1 MRRDILPE
9 NEWAVREFEGADLGD
24 KRREERLVKVA
35 AEVARVKSGI
45 MAQVFSEKRDLKAA
59 YRLLAEEDVTHEDV
73 IRPHVAETRRICR
86 EAGTYLLIEDTTAL
100 DFSARENVEGLG
112 YIGDGRGRG
121 INVHTTLAARVAD
134 WGEHEE
140 PRVVLCGMFGQR
152 RWVRKREPIGRGE
165 SERSRLSRERE
176 SERWAAAFSEIEKP
190 PSDCR
195 LVYIAD
201 RESDI
206 YEVFSRCENKGV
218 NYVIRASHRRA
229 LADEDGS
236 VFDAVAESSLLGCFE
251 LRLRSRPGVKARI
264 ARIEVRSTSVTLRG
278 PWRPGGWLG
287 PRTLNVVEAR
297 EANAPR
303 GVKPIHWV
311 LLTDLPRASFKDAL
325 RVIRTYSRRWLI
337 EEYHKV
343 LKTGLGME
351 DSQLSTV
358 ERITALLGILAV
370 TAVRLLNMKLLVEAA
385 PDGIVCADDF
395 GVEALEL
402 LSARFGK
409 PKGGWNN
416 RAVFVAI
423 ARLGG
428 FLARKGDGLPGWQR
442 IWRGYQRFL
451 DMLEGFEIARH
462 L

>member
-1 MRRDILPE
+1 MR
-9 NEWAVREFEGADLGD
+9 EG
-24 KRREERLVKVA
+24 K
-35 AEVARVKSGI
+35 
-45 MAQVFSEKRDLKAA
+45 
-59 YRLLAEEDVTHEDV
+59 
-73 IRPHVAETRRICR
+73 
-86 EAGTYLLIEDTTAL
+86 
-100 DFSARENVEGLG
+100 
-112 YIGDGRGRG
+112 
-121 INVHTTLAARVAD
+121 
-134 WGEHEE
+134 
-140 PRVVLCGMFGQR
+140 
-152 RWVRKREPIGRGE
+152 PIGRGE
-165 SERSRLSRERE
+165 SERERLSRERE

-190 PSDCR
+190 PSDSR
-195 LVYIAD
+195 MVYIAD

-206 YEVFSRCENKGV
+206 YEVFSRCEAKGV

-229 LADEDGS
+229 LADEGGS
-236 VFDAVAESSLLGCFE
+236 VFSAVAAMPALGCFE

-264 ARIEVRSTSVTLRG
+264 AKIEVRSTRVTLRG

-287 PRTLNVVEAR
+287 PREINVVEAR

-311 LLTDLPRASFKDAL
+311 LLTDLPCASFKDAL
-325 RVIRTYSRRWLI
+325 RVIRMYSRRWLI

-358 ERITALLGILAV
+358 ERITALLGISAV

-385 PDGIVCADDF
+385 PDGIVCADEF
-395 GVEALEL
+395 GNEALEL

-416 RAVFVAI
+416 RALFVAI

-428 FLARKGDGLPGWQR
+428 FPARKCDGLPGWQR